1 MLTNSY
7 QEYSHM
13 SRHQRTHAVL
23 SFAAIVVMSFAFCGQ
38 LEARTKTKIQ
48 ESPLPQ
54 KPVLN
59 TIKSMKLQAD
69 QGSTSLE
76 LTLSSPISNSDV
88 QQNEH
93 GSFLQIDLPNTIVS
107 NSGVFHDGK
116 GPYVKKYVA
125 FQVSPKDSAIR
136 LFFDQKAASIQEGS
150 YLDVLE
156 NRVLFTIKH
165 DQTSAALDKAERLLA
180 LSAKKPKTIKTGG
193 GNGPETTLAMSPASS
208 KLPESAPTKD
218 LMTSTPPSLE
228 KAGLFGVKSKLN
240 KKLMIVAAFSGG
252 MLLLLA
258 LVLMLKPYLRKNL
271 NLEDKEK
278 LKISTVAVHNLSS
291 KQKIAVIRVG
301 AEDLLIGITNQGI
314 SLLKDLAP
322 TPAPAAEPRKLMSS
336 RSAGMPHS
344 RLQGAQAAAAPM
356 QTINSAINRYKST
369 AERKEPKTSKAPA
382 KIGASAE
389 DRGDVRSAEDVTKL
403 IRQKLK
409 NLPHMT

>member
-1 MLTNSY
+1 M
-7 QEYSHM
+7 SHY
-13 SRHQRTHAVL
+13 HRTHKVL
-23 SFAAIVVMSFAFCGQ
+23 SFAATVVMSFVFCAQ
-38 LEARTKTKIQ
+38 LEARTKTKIK

-54 KPVLN
+54 KTVLN

-165 DQTSAALDKAERLLA
+165 DQTSAAIGKAEKLLA
-180 LSAKKPKTIKTGG
+180 LTASKAKGSKKGG
-193 GNGPETTLAMSPASS
+193 GNGPEATVALNPASS
-208 KLPESAPTKD
+208 KLPEAAPSKD
-218 LMTSTPPSLE
+218 VITSPLPSLE
-228 KAGLFGVKSKLN
+228 KSGLFGVKSKLN

-271 NLEDKEK
+271 NLEEKEK

-322 TPAPAAEPRKLMSS
+322 RPAAEPRKLMGTG
-336 RSAGMPHS
+336 SAGMPQGKLQGK
-344 RLQGAQAAAAPM
+344 LQGAQAANAPI
-356 QTINSAINRYKST
+356 QTINSAINRYKSA
-369 AERKEPKTSKAPA
+369 AERKEPKTSKTPPKA
-382 KIGASAE
+382 GASSE
-389 DRGDVRSAEDVTKL
+389 DRGDVRSAEDITKL

-409 NLPHMT
+409 NLPQMT